1 MANTQSMP
9 AEPKMETEPAEPSM
23 SVTEAMDVLDEFH
36 IRRGDMQRVYT
47 ALETMMEPPE
57 AAEPPETDSEKAD
70 GEMMSAVF
78 ARNKAA

>member
-1 MANTQSMP
+1 MADTQSMP
-9 AEPKMETEPAEPSM
+9 AEPKMETEPAEPRM

-47 ALETMMEPPE
+47 ALETMLEPAEETAPE
-57 AAEPPETDSEKAD
+57 EADSEAGD
-70 GEMMSAVF
+70 GEMMSSVF